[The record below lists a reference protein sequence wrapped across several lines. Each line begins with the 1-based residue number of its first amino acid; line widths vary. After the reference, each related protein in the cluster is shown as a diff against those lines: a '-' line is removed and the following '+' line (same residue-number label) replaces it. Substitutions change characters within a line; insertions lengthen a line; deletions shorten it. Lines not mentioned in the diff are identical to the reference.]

1 MTIKRIIVT
10 DDDELV
16 REAIFDE
23 LRLAG
28 YEAIKARSGEEL
40 LSAYRAQAFDL
51 VLCDLFMPG
60 KDGLQIIRELLK
72 DFPKAKI
79 IAMSGG
85 GFDGTLNLLRTA
97 QLLGAKDIL
106 PKPFKREKL
115 LQLVERVLAE

>member
-1 MTIKRIIVT
+1 MTAKRIIVT
-10 DDDELV
+10 DDEEPVL
-16 REAIFDE
+16 EAVYDE

-28 YEAIKARSGEEL
+28 YETTKTRSGEEL
-40 LSAYRAQAFDL
+40 LSAYRTQAFDL

-60 KDGLQIIRELLK
+60 KDGLQVIRELLK

-79 IAMSGG
+79 VAMSAG
-85 GFDGTLNLLRTA
+85 GFDGTLNLLHTA

-115 LQLVERVLAE
+115 LQIVERVLAG

>member
-10 DDDELV
+10 DDDEFV
-16 REAIFDE
+16 REFACDM
-23 LRLAG
+23 LRKAG
-28 YEAIKARSGEEL
+28 YEAIDTSGGEEL
-40 LSAYRAQAFDL
+40 LSAYRAESFDL

-79 IAMSGG
+79 VAMSAG

-106 PKPFKREKL
+106 PKPFKGETLLKVVEK
-115 LQLVERVLAE
+115 VLAE

>member
-85 GFDGTLNLLRTA
+85 GFDGTLNLLRAA